1 MAITRAQA
9 LLIVVGDAH
18 VLSIDPMWRGFMNY
32 VHARGGWRGDA
43 PGWDTSAPV
52 RTEGDYAAE
61 MREEAAAEMDALV
74 ARLVAAEGDS
84 DGEGRDVEA
93 EANVDQGFVEAE

>member
-1 MAITRAQA
+1 M
-9 LLIVVGDAH
+9 
-18 VLSIDPMWRGFMNY
+18 
-32 VHARGGWRGDA
+32 
-43 PGWDTSAPV
+43 

-84 DGEGRDVEA
+84 DGEGQDVEA
-93 EANVDQGFVEAE
+93 EANVDAS